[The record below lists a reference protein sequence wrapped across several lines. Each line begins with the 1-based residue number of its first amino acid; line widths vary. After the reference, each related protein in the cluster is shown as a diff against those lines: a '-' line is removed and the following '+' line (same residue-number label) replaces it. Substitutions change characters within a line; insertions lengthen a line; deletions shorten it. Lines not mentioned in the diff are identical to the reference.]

1 MMQEIVSIEAPISV
15 DRLITKAW
23 RAVQIGRGNAALYD
37 ATEKL
42 IKKLDA
48 NVNKQNGLKFVWKS
62 DQDPATYSF
71 YRVDTAVDDK
81 RSMDDI
87 SQQELKNAIC
97 IALKNG
103 PMTKEAL
110 IKATVKTMG
119 YARSGAT
126 LVEAI
131 ERGLKY
137 GRKTGEIELDKNK
150 LFMLGR
156 N

>member
-1 MMQEIVSIEAPISV
+1 
-15 DRLITKAW
+15 
-23 RAVQIGRGNAALYD
+23 
-37 ATEKL
+37 
-42 IKKLDA
+42 
-48 NVNKQNGLKFVWKS
+48 
-62 DQDPATYSF
+62 
-71 YRVDTAVDDK
+71 
-81 RSMDDI
+81 MDDI